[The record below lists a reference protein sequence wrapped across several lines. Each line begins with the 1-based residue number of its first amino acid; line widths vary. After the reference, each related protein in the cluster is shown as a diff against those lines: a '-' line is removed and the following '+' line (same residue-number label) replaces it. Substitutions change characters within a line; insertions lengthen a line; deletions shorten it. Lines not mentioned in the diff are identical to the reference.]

1 MFSLLSEIHKI
12 FETRKYS
19 QSSNSTMMMLKPSAL
34 SHIDLLTKPRQGK
47 DLLVHYYS
55 VLSIS
60 KPFKTRYKPVQNN
73 LIPTIIPKIEQ
84 FFICGQLC
92 LPIAAVYT
100 HKSILISAI
109 QCQS

>member
-1 MFSLLSEIHKI
+1 
-12 FETRKYS
+12 
-19 QSSNSTMMMLKPSAL
+19 MMMLKPSAL

-55 VLSIS
+55 VFSIS
-60 KPFKTRYKPVQNN
+60 KPFKTLYKPVQNN